1 MQKFIIQ
8 RIPDTWLNY
17 KFKFIVQT
25 TKSYTFEA

>member
-8 RIPDTWLNY
+8 TLPEYFTWY
-17 KFKFIVQT
+17 KFKFIAQT